1 MKEENIIVTKSY
13 SFSLRCVKLYK
24 YICETSNSYNIA
36 SQMMRSGTSI
46 GANVKEAIRGQS
58 KADFTAK
65 MCISLKE
72 ASETEFWLELLR
84 DAGYINKEQADSM
97 LQDCIEL
104 MKLLTSIIK
113 TTNA

>member
-1 MKEENIIVTKSY
+1 MKVKEENIIVTKSY

-24 YICETSNSYNIA
+24 YLCETSNSYNIA

-58 KADFTAK
+58 KADFTA
-65 MCISLKE
+65 ISLKE

-84 DAGYINKEQADSM
+84 DTGYINKEQADSM